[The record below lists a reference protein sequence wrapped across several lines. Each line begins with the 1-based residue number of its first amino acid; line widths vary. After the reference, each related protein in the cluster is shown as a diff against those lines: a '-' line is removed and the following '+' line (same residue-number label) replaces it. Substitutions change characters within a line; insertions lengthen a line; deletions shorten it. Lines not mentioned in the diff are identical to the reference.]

1 MDPFILFL
9 ASCKLQWV
17 VYFWHLLQLLY
28 LSAVLT
34 SAASTDLYLLLMTYQ
49 RGALVSA
56 GDHIRQIRVAKQKR
70 YSFNLRGIISN

>member
-9 ASCKLQWV
+9 ASCKLQWI

-34 SAASTDLYLLLMTYQ
+34 SAAFSLLLMTYQ